1 MSHGSRNQQSS
12 GERKGGG
19 GNGEPSDAERDA
31 AREARRQTEFSGR
44 SPQSGSGNS
53 LGPGTSGKQ
62 PAAGGSAGE
71 RGKSSPPR
79 GGHSH

>member
-1 MSHGSRNQQSS
+1 MSHTSRTQQSS

-19 GNGEPSDAERDA
+19 SSREPGEAERDA

-62 PAAGGSAGE
+62 SGDGRAAGAH
-71 RGKSSPPR
+71 GKSSPPR